1 MEGALKFGLLIT
13 GLALSLFAAS
23 AATAAEPL
31 LTPLLTPKLEAEAYV
46 TDCTAM
52 VDEAVCRAEQARW
65 SIVFNTALAGD
76 LNAQKLVAQCLATGC
91 RDLVTVEPNHACG
104 WALVRSW
111 ATSKGTNNQL
121 VKKVNYD
128 FYRDLCERQRNIP
141 YKTSAIVA
149 RQLKSQIYDEYRRSG
164 RAQY

>member
-1 MEGALKFGLLIT
+1 MEGALKIGLIMA
-13 GLALSLFAAS
+13 GLALSLLGG
-23 AATAAEPL
+23 TAAMAE
-31 LTPLLTPKLEAEAYV
+31 EARLKPFLDAQAYV
-46 TDCTAM
+46 TDCSTTS
-52 VDEAVCRAEQARW
+52 DEALCHAEQARW

-91 RDLVTVEPNHACG
+91 RDLVIVEPHHACG

-111 ATSKGTNNQL
+111 ATAKGTNNQL

-149 RQLKSQIYDEYRRSG
+149 RQLNAHIYESYRPSSG
-164 RAQY
+164 VRY